1 MPAITVDDTLVLPRL
16 RRPDVAAARRPVAQV
31 VAAHHAIEGAGFE
44 VWRPFPG
51 PVDSHLADPF
61 FLLDQL
67 GPVEYAPQEPTGAPW
82 HPHRGFETVTYVI
95 DGVISH
101 HDSNGGGGIIGEGD
115 TQWMTA
121 GSGILHDE
129 VPTEDFVANG
139 GRSHGVQ
146 LWVNLP
152 AALKFTPP
160 RYQAITA
167 SELRLLTSDDGG
179 ALVRLIAGDLAG
191 VSGPGVTHTPITYAH
206 VSLSPGA
213 RLEVDWDP
221 RFSAMAYVLTGRG
234 HAGVEARPLD
244 EHQLALFGPG
254 DVVTI
259 SAADRQPEDSPNL
272 EVLLLGG
279 LPIREPIV
287 HYGPFLMNTRAE
299 ILTAI
304 DDFNAGRMGT
314 VPAQVL
320 GTADDSA
327 DNSEYNAADNTTDD
341 DRTA

>member
-1 MPAITVDDTLVLPRL
+1 VS
-16 RRPDVAAARRPVAQV
+16 RPVARV
-31 VAAHHAIEGAGFE
+31 VDAQHHVEGAGFQ

-51 PVDSHLADPF
+51 GVDTHVADPF

-67 GPVEYAPQEPTGAPW
+67 GPVEYAPNEAVGAPW

-95 DGVISH
+95 DGVIEH

-129 VPTEDFVANG
+129 VPTQAFLRSG
-139 GRSHGVQ
+139 GRTHGVQ

-167 SELRLLTSDDGG
+167 NQLTLLASADGG

-191 VSGPGVTHTPITYAH
+191 HASPGSTHTPITYAH
-206 VSLSPGA
+206 ASVSPGA
-213 RLEVDWDP
+213 QLVVPWSPD
-221 RFSAMAYVLTGRG
+221 FSALAYVLSG
-234 HAGVEARPLD
+234 HGYAGAERRPVD
-244 EHQLALFGPG
+244 AHQLVVFGAG
-254 DVVTI
+254 DTVTI
-259 SAADRQPEDSPNL
+259 GAADAQPEDSPNL

-279 LPIREPIV
+279 LPIREPIA
-287 HYGPFLMNTRAE
+287 HYGPFLMNTRQE
-299 ILTAI
+299 IIDAI
-304 DDFNAGRMGT
+304 DDFNAGRMGQ
-314 VPAQVL
+314 VPALVR
-320 GTADDSA
+320 
-327 DNSEYNAADNTTDD
+327 EP
-341 DRTA
+341 